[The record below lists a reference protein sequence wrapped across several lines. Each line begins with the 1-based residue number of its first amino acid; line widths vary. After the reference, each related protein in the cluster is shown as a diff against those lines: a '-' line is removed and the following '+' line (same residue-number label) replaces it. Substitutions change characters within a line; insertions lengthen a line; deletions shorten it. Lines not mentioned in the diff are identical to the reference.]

1 MATSSRRSG
10 VTSAINSLANDGI
23 VRLSNQDYAQ
33 FEALVSDY
41 FDKSDDS
48 SDDDTSDQ
56 EGKECSK
63 ATTMYIVGAI
73 DNTHAPQGQPGGGNE
88 SS

>member
-10 VTSAINSLANDGI
+10 AINSLVNDGI
-23 VRLSNQDYAQ
+23 VRLSNHDYAQ
-33 FEALVSDY
+33 YEVLVRDY
-41 FDKSDDS
+41 FNKSDGS

-63 ATTMYIVGAI
+63 ATAVIL
-73 DNTHAPQGQPGGGNE
+73 
-88 SS
+88 